1 MSFLDEFQQI
11 VYQYPERVALVDY
24 NGERRTTYR
33 ELDVLSRKIAAKLKQ
48 TQEVSERAVLV
59 CMGRRMEYIAAE
71 IGIMAAGAAF
81 VPVLPEYPQERIDFI
96 REDCQAAAV
105 IDEEWLLS
113 LIHI

>member
-48 TQEVSERAVLV
+48 TQEVS
-59 CMGRRMEYIAAE
+59 
-71 IGIMAAGAAF
+71 
-81 VPVLPEYPQERIDFI
+81 
-96 REDCQAAAV
+96 
-105 IDEEWLLS
+105 
-113 LIHI
+113 